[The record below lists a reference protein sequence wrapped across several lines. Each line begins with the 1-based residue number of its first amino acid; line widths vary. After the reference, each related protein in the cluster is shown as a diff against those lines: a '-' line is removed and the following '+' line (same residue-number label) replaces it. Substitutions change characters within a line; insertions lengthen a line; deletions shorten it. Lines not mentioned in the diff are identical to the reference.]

1 MSGEKTLK
9 KLEKRRR
16 FEEKQFKKLSH
27 IMNAGQ
33 PAYFFAVTIILIIL
47 VDLLDNFTTS
57 STGNITSSI
66 ITDFF
71 VNGSIFGRSYTY
83 EEGLSIHNTLIL
95 LSNLAVIG
103 APFYKSLG
111 DKYGRKPLLAVSTFG
126 MATGM
131 LIIFLS
137 KTYPAFLLG
146 NLMMTFF
153 LGSDIQIIYV
163 LEEAPSKH
171 RAKIYSVLKA
181 IGALGVAFIPLL
193 RNLAMH
199 NDSTQWRQ
207 IFMLPGVVGILV
219 GVLILLLAKETR
231 VFIKQKHEYLSV
243 PLAERIEIEQKKRLE
258 KKANAN
264 KNGVI
269 NAIKYIW
276 QHKEV
281 RILIITKCVFDTAL
295 AAMTYHESVM
305 FKAGMSTEKITTVEF
320 FYPFIYAA
328 TIFISGFIAD
338 KFGRKRTIQIF
349 GSICVAT
356 FILFMV
362 STNRLMSPTF
372 IGWMYGFYLGGYW
385 IGRDYMEIMVTEM
398 VPTDIR
404 ASVIASGAVYMA
416 VSMAFG
422 YAFMALS
429 VLFIPIWLA
438 CVILAVPMVTL
449 SIILLTFKVK
459 ETAGVDYST
468 IGE

>member
-1 MSGEKTLK
+1 
-9 KLEKRRR
+9 
-16 FEEKQFKKLSH
+16 
-27 IMNAGQ
+27 
-33 PAYFFAVTIILIIL
+33 
-47 VDLLDNFTTS
+47 
-57 STGNITSSI
+57 
-66 ITDFF
+66 
-71 VNGSIFGRSYTY
+71 
-83 EEGLSIHNTLIL
+83 
-95 LSNLAVIG
+95 
-103 APFYKSLG
+103 
-111 DKYGRKPLLAVSTFG
+111 
-126 MATGM
+126 
-131 LIIFLS
+131 
-137 KTYPAFLLG
+137 
-146 NLMMTFF
+146 MMTFF